1 MALSGDFSG
10 LERWRRRVASV
21 TRAGFNS
28 ELAQVLG
35 ATAMKQVADGF
46 RKSQDPYGTP
56 WAPLKSRKGKPL
68 LDTGRMAASV
78 NVQPQADGFLLNI
91 PTSYAPVH
99 QYGAQVPPHSR
110 IGKRTLWHN
119 PKTGRIVSR
128 TTRLKMVTESS
139 FSRQTHNKGI
149 TIPRRQ
155 MVPERSTGGLG
166 PIWGRAFSRETSRL
180 VRLRMS
186 A

>member
-10 LERWRRRVASV
+10 LERWRRRVSSV
-21 TRAGFNS
+21 ARAGFRS

-35 ATAMKQVADGF
+35 ATAMKQVADEF
-46 RKSQDPYGTP
+46 RQSRDPYGAP
-56 WAPLKSRKGKPL
+56 WAALRSRKGKPL
-68 LDTGRMAASV
+68 LDTGRMAGSV

-99 QYGAQVPPHSR
+99 QYGAQVAPHSR

-119 PKTGRIVSR
+119 PKTGRIVAR
-128 TTRLKMVTESS
+128 TTRLKLVVESS
-139 FSRQTHNKGI
+139 FSRQTYGKGI

-155 MVPERSTGGLG
+155 MVPERATGGLG
-166 PIWGRAFSRETSRL
+166 SIWGRAFSRETSRF